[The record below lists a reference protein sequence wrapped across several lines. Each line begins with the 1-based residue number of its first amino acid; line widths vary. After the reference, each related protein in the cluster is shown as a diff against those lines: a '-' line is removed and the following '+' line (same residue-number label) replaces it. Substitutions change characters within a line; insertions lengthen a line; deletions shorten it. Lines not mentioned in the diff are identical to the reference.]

1 MSDTVHRAYIA
12 IGSNVGDRRAH
23 VDFARAALA
32 ALPDTQLVAFSSVHE
47 TAPVGPQD
55 QGPYLNAAAAIDTQ
69 LSPEALIERFQ
80 RIEKDAGRERV
91 ERWGPRTL
99 DVDLLLYGHQ
109 IISTDEL
116 TVPHPLMH
124 ERWFVLKPLSEIAPD
139 AIHPMLQ
146 MTVAAML
153 SNVEETGGSGAGGT
167 PD

>member
-1 MSDTVHRAYIA
+1 MSDHTHRAYIA
-12 IGSNVGDRRAH
+12 IGSNVGDRQAN
-23 VDFARAALA
+23 VDFARSALSEM
-32 ALPDTQLVAFSSVHE
+32 PGTELVAFSSVHE

-69 LSPEALIERFQ
+69 LSPEALLERFQ
-80 RIEKDAGRERV
+80 QMEKEAGRQRV

-99 DVDLLLYGHQ
+99 DVDLLLYDHQ

-124 ERWFVLKPLSEIAPD
+124 ERWFVLKPLCEIAAD
-139 AIHPMLQ
+139 AVHPMLQ

-153 SNVEETGGSGAGGT
+153 SNVEEAGRSGADAT
-167 PD
+167 SD